1 MAKLVAAEKK
11 SRKIKE
17 NTEQTDAER
26 ANLLKRYLASDAQ
39 SYLIAL
45 KQNASDI
52 GAKVEEIILDLII
65 YRGVRQTISQL
76 DVRYIERQVT
86 GEKTKIR
93 VQRDGETSDFGSYV
107 RDAIREGKE
116 TISYRFDIMELLQVA
131 FKLVII
137 ADAII

>member
-52 GAKVEEIILDLII
+52 GAKVEEIILYLII

-107 RDAIREGKE
+107 RDAIREGK
-116 TISYRFDIMELLQVA
+116 
-131 FKLVII
+131 
-137 ADAII
+137 